1 MNYLRSRLTGEA
13 LDAISG
19 YQLSNDNY
27 NIVVDVLKRRFGNP
41 QLIIDAHYCNLSHL
55 AAATNQTVSLRQTHD
70 TIECN
75 LCSLAAMGEDINHCH
90 FVALISEKLP

>member
-27 NIVVDVLKRRFGNP
+27 SIVVDVLKCRFENP
-41 QLIIDAHYCNLSHL
+41 QLIIDTHYRNLSHL
-55 AAATNQTVSLRQTHD
+55 TPATYQSNCESET
-70 TIECN
+70 N
-75 LCSLAAMGEDINHCH
+75 L
-90 FVALISEKLP
+90 